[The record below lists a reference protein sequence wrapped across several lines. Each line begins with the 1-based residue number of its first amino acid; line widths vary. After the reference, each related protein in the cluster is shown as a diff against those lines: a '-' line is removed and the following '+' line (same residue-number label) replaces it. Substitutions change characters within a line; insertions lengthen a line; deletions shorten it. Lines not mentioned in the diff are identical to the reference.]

1 MLNRWKRDKSDS
13 MPITG
18 GIPAAAGGSS
28 MYSTRR
34 PVATGKSFNYSQEL
48 DLSLVWATVALLL
61 LGLVMV
67 YSATV
72 ALPDSN
78 KYANYTSTHFLI
90 RHGASIAVAFVA
102 AFFAFQI
109 PLKSWQQLAPL
120 LFIICLGLLVVVLIP
135 GIGKK
140 VNGSQRW
147 LSLYVWNV
155 QPSELMKV
163 CALLYAA
170 DYTIRKQQFM
180 QRIGKVLLPMVAAM
194 FLVGVL
200 LLAEPDMGA
209 FIVVVAVVF
218 AILFLGGINA
228 RVFFGV
234 LSFLFSAF
242 TALIAFSE
250 YRRARFL
257 AYLDPWSGDN
267 AQNKAY
273 QVSHSLIAFGRG
285 EFFGVGLGGSV
296 EKLHYLPEAHTDF
309 LLAVIAEELGF
320 VGVVIVVA
328 LFFFLVKR
336 CFSIGAQ
343 SIALDRPFSAL
354 VAKGVGVWLGVQT
367 FINMGVNMGLLPTKG
382 LTLPLMSYGGSAILV
397 NCVALA
403 IVLRIDYENRTMMRG
418 GAV

>member
-1 MLNRWKRDKSDS
+1 MLNSRHARKSPLS
-13 MPITG
+13 G
-18 GIPAAAGGSS
+18 KSLIPAAVSVGGASYGAGRAHTAIQTGVHD
-28 MYSTRR
+28 
-34 PVATGKSFNYSQEL
+34 PVDQGLIWCS
-48 DLSLVWATVALLL
+48 VALLF

-78 KYANYTSTHFLI
+78 KYLNYSTTHFLV
-90 RHGASIAVAFVA
+90 RHTASLVVAFIC

-109 PLKSWQQLAPL
+109 PMKSWQQLAPL
-120 LFIICLGLLVVVLIP
+120 LFIVCIALLILVLIP
-135 GIGKK
+135 GVGKS
-140 VNGSQRW
+140 VNGSRRW
-147 LSLYVWNV
+147 LSLYVLNV
-155 QPSELMKV
+155 QPSELMKM
-163 CALLYAA
+163 CAIVYAA
-170 DYTIRKQQFM
+170 DYTIRKQQYM
-180 QRIGKVLLPMVAAM
+180 QRIGKVLLPMVLAM

-200 LLAEPDMGA
+200 LLLQPDMGA
-209 FIVVVAVVF
+209 FIVIVTAVF

-234 LSFLFSAF
+234 LVFLFSAF
-242 TALIAFSE
+242 TMLIASSE

-273 QVSHSLIAFGRG
+273 QLSHSLIAFGRG
-285 EFFGVGLGGSV
+285 ELFGVGLGGSV

-320 VGVVIVVA
+320 VGVAIVVL
-328 LFFFLVKR
+328 LFLYLVKR
-336 CFSIGAQ
+336 CFAIGTQAI
-343 SIALDRPFSAL
+343 SLERTFSGL
-354 VAKGVGVWLGVQT
+354 VAKGVGVWIGIQT

-382 LTLPLMSYGGSAILV
+382 LTLPLMSYGGSAILT